1 MNPQISIIVPVYN
14 AEAYLHRCIESLL
27 AQTFHDFEILLINDG
42 SLDKSGEICDYYA
55 QRDVRIRVFHK
66 ENGGV
71 SSTRQL
77 GIELAKGK
85 YSIHCDPDDWVEPDM
100 LEELYKKA
108 IATDADMVI
117 CDFFVDS
124 TQNTT
129 ICKQPIKSNRSNDVL
144 IQLLE
149 NRLHGSTCNKLIRHS
164 LYSKY
169 NVYFPNSIDYCEDFC
184 VICQLLQQQLYIS
197 YLPKAYYHY
206 NQFENAES
214 ITRKMNIKFIQRVM
228 AFIQVLEQLIMQIP
242 NSESYIII
250 RKEFVLLTAAT
261 YKILPFKD
269 IIKLYPELRNNR
281 TRTPKKIKRIQLF
294 CIRHN
299 ISIGFRL
306 TQIFNKTFLFL
317 KKFNKAK

>member
-71 SSTRQL
+71 SSARQL

-100 LEELYKKA
+100 HEELYKKA

-117 CDFFVDS
+117 CD
-124 TQNTT
+124 
-129 ICKQPIKSNRSNDVL
+129 IC
-144 IQLLE
+144 
-149 NRLHGSTCNKLIRHS
+149 LHGSTCNKLIRHS